1 MLKEL
6 FAALALSAASL
17 LAIPIASHAAP
28 AIKPGVA
35 APAGTTHAVE
45 MRGGGR
51 MGGGISRG
59 GMGRSFGGM
68 GRGPRV
74 GGFNRG
80 PRVGG
85 FRSGP
90 GRSFYSGRGGP
101 RLSGR
106 GSRGFKGYAGRHHHK
121 HHRRFRGYAFYGLP
135 YVYAYSAYDGY
146 GCSYLRHRALRTGSS
161 YWWRRYEECRY
172 GYEY

>member
-6 FAALALSAASL
+6 ITALAVSAASL
-17 LAIPIASHAAP
+17 LALPMAHAAP
-28 AIKPGVA
+28 AMKPEVA
-35 APAGTTHAVE
+35 APASTAQAVQ
-45 MRGGGR
+45 MRGRDGFAR
-51 MGGGISRG
+51 GGGISRG

-68 GRGPRV
+68 
-74 GGFNRG
+74 NRG

-101 RLSGR
+101 RFSGR
-106 GSRGFKGYAGRHHHK
+106 GYRGHRGHAGRHHR

-135 YVYAYSAYDGY
+135 YVYAYGAYDGY
-146 GCSYLRHRALRTGSS
+146 GCSYLRRRAVRTGSS
-161 YWWRRYEECRY
+161 YWWRRYEQCRY
-172 GYEY
+172 GHEY